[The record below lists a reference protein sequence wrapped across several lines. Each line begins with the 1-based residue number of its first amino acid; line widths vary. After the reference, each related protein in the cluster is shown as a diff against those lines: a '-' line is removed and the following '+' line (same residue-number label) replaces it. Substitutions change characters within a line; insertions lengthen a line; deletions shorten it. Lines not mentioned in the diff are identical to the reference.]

1 MNKYPAGIAVFG
13 PDGPLAR
20 HGRAGILPGVRVAR
34 LAGGRGALRQR
45 LWRLLVQAGPLAAAA
60 LLGCR
65 LAHVEHGALE
75 PLGLLGDGAEAP
87 ALEAGPRVAVA
98 LERPPLVA
106 AVHLL
111 DEREVA
117 VAEPLAYGPVARA
130 ERFAEPVET
139 FCAGELVGVLL
150 EERVVLPVEAADFE
164 PAVLL
169 ALLHEPFVL
178 AAGNPLEAVHGRS
191 AFRFL
196 VWRAAA
202 SRWGHGASR
211 SRRACRRVGAAQD
224 VYSDFDCGN
233 GRGRPRWVE
242 LGRAVR
248 ASMGCAQVSRAGACP
263 FRPGRRA
270 CRSGRSCSRS
280 PLP

>member
-1 MNKYPAGIAVFG
+1 M
-13 PDGPLAR
+13 
-20 HGRAGILPGVRVAR
+20 
-34 LAGGRGALRQR
+34 QM
-45 LWRLLVQAGPLAAAA
+45 GPLAAAA
-60 LLGCR
+60 LLRRR
-65 LAHVEHGALE
+65 LAHVAHGALE

-130 ERFAEPVET
+130 QRLAEPVDALR
-139 FCAGELVGVLL
+139 AGELVGVLL
-150 EERVVLPVEAADFE
+150 EERVVLPVEAADLE
-164 PAVLL
+164 PAVFL

-178 AAGNPLEAVHGRS
+178 AAGYPLKAVHGRS

-196 VWRAAA
+196 VWRAAS

-211 SRRACRRVGAAQD
+211 SRRACWRVGAAQD
-224 VYSDFDCGN
+224 VYSDFDCG
-233 GRGRPRWVE
+233 GDRGRPRWVE

-248 ASMGCAQVSRAGACP
+248 ASTGSAQASRAGACP

-270 CRSGRSCSRS
+270 CRSGRSCSQS
-280 PLP
+280 PLPLRARRASRACPPARPARSST